1 MGRRMSKGSI
11 TEQLRRNT
19 VALISLVVA
28 ITSLGYNTWR
38 NEHTEHNRNQR
49 DASFQVLLKLGEL
62 DELINYVH
70 YDCNLT
76 FRGNTKSG
84 WAIVQ
89 AIEDL
94 TLVLEEMSPE
104 RARRIKATWTDNF
117 EQLEYADERACEE
130 RSAARRAAGETAVR
144 NIRSEMAALRQ
155 RVVEILH
162 SLE

>member
-1 MGRRMSKGSI
+1 MSKAPFI
-11 TEQLRRNT
+11 EQLRRNA
-19 VALISLVVA
+19 VALISLVIA

-38 NEHTEHNRNQR
+38 NEHSEENRNQR

-94 TLVLEEMSPE
+94 MLVLEEMSPE
-104 RARRIKATWTDNF
+104 RARLLKATWTNNSPY
-117 EQLEYADERACEE
+117 LEYPDERVCKE
-130 RSAARRAAGETAVR
+130 RSAERAAVGGRAVQ
-144 NIRSEMAALRQ
+144 NIRNEMAALRE
-155 RVVEILH
+155 RVVEILN
-162 SLE
+162 SLD

>member
-1 MGRRMSKGSI
+1 MPKTSI
-11 TEQLRRNT
+11 TEQLRRNA
-19 VALISLVVA
+19 VALISLAVA

-38 NEHTEHNRNQR
+38 NEHTEDNRNQR

-62 DELINYVH
+62 DELINYIH

-76 FRGNTKSG
+76 FRGNAKSG

-104 RARRIKATWTDNF
+104 RAHRLKANWRDNF
-117 EQLEYADERACEE
+117 QQLEYPDERACKE
-130 RSAARRAAGETAVR
+130 RSASRRAAGTKAVE
-144 NIRSEMAALRQ
+144 NIREEMGVLRQ

-162 SLE
+162 SLD

>member
-1 MGRRMSKGSI
+1 MSKASFI
-11 TEQLRRNT
+11 EQLRRNA
-19 VALISLVVA
+19 VALISLVIA

-38 NEHTEHNRNQR
+38 NEHSEENRNQR

-94 TLVLEEMSPE
+94 MLVLVEMSPE
-104 RARRIKATWTDNF
+104 RARLLKATWTKNSGY
-117 EQLEYADERACEE
+117 LEYPDERACNE
-130 RSAARRAAGETAVR
+130 RSAERAAAGGRAVQ
-144 NIRSEMAALRQ
+144 NIRDEMAALRE

-162 SLE
+162 SLD